1 MVAEHNPMHMGER
14 ARLRWTPPRS
24 KRKLFW
30 SVVVGGLFVWAIT
43 CTVGGD
49 MGDGRFFADQAYHFQ
64 TLRALSYA
72 AADGAD
78 ISEVL
83 EIVKDVRSRDAEGW
97 FRSWSNMG
105 DQVTR
110 RAAGITDRIAK
121 GRALLRAHNYYRTAE
136 FFLLPDDPKRSATSA
151 RYTELFY
158 AGLDALGVVYQ
169 RIKAPYGEAHH
180 LEAVYYPAAVSDLSR
195 PLIVLGGGFDSVLEE
210 LYFVLVKDAHEHGY
224 DVLTYDG
231 PGQGSVLRNQGLTF
245 THEWEKPTKA
255 VVDTFLAG
263 HPRPDKMV
271 LVGMSMGGYLAP
283 RAAAF
288 DERFDGVVAYDVL
301 FDMGAAARRFAQ
313 SAAFRLQYRDL
324 AWAIRQ
330 GMWVLGTNNPL
341 ATITELQKYT
351 LAGVAQRIKG
361 DVLILAGSE
370 DHLVPLAQV
379 AQFQAS
385 LTAARSVTTKIYD
398 RASGGAEHCQEGAQ
412 TVWHADLFDWL
423 AAKFGE
429 RQDVR

>member
-1 MVAEHNPMHMGER
+1 
-14 ARLRWTPPRS
+14 
-24 KRKLFW
+24 
-30 SVVVGGLFVWAIT
+30 
-43 CTVGGD
+43 

-64 TLRALSYA
+64 TLRALSYT

-78 ISEVL
+78 VSEVL

-97 FRSWSNMG
+97 FRSWSNMA

-110 RAAGITDRIAK
+110 RATEITDRIAK

-136 FFLLPDDPKRSATSA
+136 FFLSSDDSKRPATSA

-158 AGLDALGVVYQ
+158 AGLDALGIVYEQ
-169 RIKAPYGEAHH
+169 IKVPYGEAHH
-180 LEAVYYPAAVSDLSR
+180 LEAVYYPAAVSDLRR
-195 PLIVLGGGFDSVLEE
+195 PLIVLGGGFNSILEE

-231 PGQGSVLRNQGLTF
+231 PGQGSVLRNQGLTL
-245 THEWEKPTKA
+245 TYEWEKPTKA

-301 FDMGAAARRFAQ
+301 FDMGAAAQRFDLV
-313 SAAFRLQYRDL
+313 SRLPAPVPRSRVGYQAGYVGTRNSE
-324 AWAIRQ
+324 IRS
-330 GMWVLGTNNPL
+330 T
-341 ATITELQKYT
+341 
-351 LAGVAQRIKG
+351 R
-361 DVLILAGSE
+361 
-370 DHLVPLAQV
+370 
-379 AQFQAS
+379 
-385 LTAARSVTTKIYD
+385 
-398 RASGGAEHCQEGAQ
+398 
-412 TVWHADLFDWL
+412 
-423 AAKFGE
+423 
-429 RQDVR
+429 